1 MRKINR
7 IRNGNKNR
15 LYYIFGMIAI
25 CAFVSIGI
33 GYSIMSST
41 VKIDGTA
48 SITSTWRVVFTKAVE
63 NTMQGATTTAEPSI
77 TGGTTLDIGVELDEK
92 GSQAIYDVTVE
103 NQGTIDSYVKEIRL
117 NDGEPTDLKVYIS
130 GLYKGFALKAGES
143 KQFQVIAEWSAS
155 APESSETE
163 KNVNVSV
170 DFEQETEDVE
180 QPQLSMPTY
189 TVDYP
194 NEVWTKE
201 KNVTMTYPEGENLL
215 YQYSTDG
222 GKTWLIA
229 PSRVYVLKFTTE
241 GTLYIRVSDGVSV
254 LTTPLITIDKIDG
267 TVPEVQ
273 VNGNDSEWT
282 TSKTLTINA
291 SDKESG
297 LATNPYSWDG
307 GKTWTS
313 VKEKEFTSNQT
324 VNIWVKDNAGNI
336 NKQSVTISKIDNQ
349 APTNVTL
356 KEGLITS
363 SSISVTANAT
373 QTGGGIKGY
382 QFSIDNGAWS
392 SEQTSATKTFTGLTK
407 NTSYQ
412 IKVRVIANN
421 GKYTDSSNIT
431 IKTND
436 ITVPTYSVVDD
447 GPNFTKEVTINY
459 PDVKTINLVYEYSTD
474 GGKSWMAIGGTTTT
488 ITFTED
494 GSVIARVR
502 DTGNNNNTVTAST
515 LTIQFPINMLMGGL
529 RLGNL
534 KNIEFVNDIAPKGTE
549 FIDVSEEQN
558 GSIQLWT
565 DTNGK
570 SYIGSKKKIYGNT
583 NSERLFYTS
592 GTNTLEAIE
601 FNDYFDT
608 SQVTNMNYMFSSAS
622 SLTSL
627 DISNWDT
634 SNVINMRYVFYK
646 ANKLTTL
653 NLTNWD
659 TSKVTDMHSM
669 FYETS
674 QLISMG
680 DISNWDVSNVTD
692 MGFMFTRASKLT
704 SIGNLVSWNT
714 SKVTD
719 MGSMF
724 NGLSSITTLGDIS
737 NWDISNVKD
746 SSYMFY
752 NMSNLTSLNLTNWD
766 TSKVTNMSSMFS
778 NTKQLTSVGNLT
790 NWDTSQVTN
799 MKKMFYGVTKLASI
813 GDLSS
818 WDTSQVTDMASMF
831 YEAKAL
837 TNLNLTNWDVSK
849 VTDMSFM
856 FTRASK
862 LSNIGDIS
870 NWKTVSVI
878 NMRSMFNDIGALSNI
893 GNLTNWDVSKV
904 TNMGYMFYKADAL
917 SNIGDLSSWNTSQVT
932 DMSYMFYN
940 TSSTTGLNLTNWDTS
955 QVTNMSYMFYSN
967 LQLNS
972 VGDISNWDTSK
983 VTNMSSM
990 FGYTGLLANLN
1001 FSNWDTSQVTDM
1013 SSMFAATILL
1023 EDFDVSTWNT
1033 SKVTNMSGMFEGVT
1047 SISEWCGLSNWD
1059 TSQVTDMSSMFE
1071 TTTGISYLDI
1081 SNWDTSKVTTATK
1094 MFNNAYSLSTIKVGD
1109 KVGTNLLS
1117 QLPKQLDNQNIPLA
1131 GEYWYSESTGT
1142 GYLPENIP
1150 GNKADTYTVIEPLNM
1165 LMHGLTLGDLSS
1177 VEFVNYLAPAGTDY
1191 IDVSEVQNGSIQLW
1205 TDMTGKSYIGSTE
1218 KIYGNKNSS
1227 LLFSKTVGANNLE
1240 TIIFNDNFDTSKVVN
1255 MYSMFKG
1262 AENITELDLSAWDT
1276 TRVTSSTSM
1285 FKDLI
1290 HLERITVSDKVGT
1303 KVLSQLP
1310 QQSSANIQG
1319 ADGKWY
1325 SESTGLGYLPA
1336 DIPGNTADTYTATEP
1351 LNMLISGLRLG
1362 SLENIEFVDYLAPTN
1377 TNHIDVSNLQ
1387 NDSIQ
1392 LWTDT
1397 SGNSYIGSKKKIYGN
1412 SNSSYLFYNAS
1423 GANTLKSIVF
1433 NNYFDTSEITN
1444 MNSMFRKTSNLTSLD
1459 LTGWD
1464 TSKVTNMSFMFFGMD
1479 ALTNLNVSTWDTSN
1493 VTNMRSMFS
1502 LTQANTTTNQSKLT
1516 TLNIANWNTSK
1527 VTDMSSMFFGQDAL
1541 TTLNL
1546 SNWDTSKVT
1555 NMSNVFAGMN
1565 KLTTI
1570 DLSDWNTS
1578 QVTNMSNL
1586 FSFNKN
1592 LTSVGDI
1599 SKWNTSQVTNMS
1611 YMFQFVEKL
1620 TGVRDLTKWDTSKVT
1635 NISYMFY
1642 YFKTTSDVSFTIS
1655 SKMTNYTS
1663 FVDGSN
1669 FKSGTTRLRLYDDG
1683 TKAGYDLVETM
1694 VSGFGSST
1702 ITHAGV
1708 LKDGMTLLNLNRT
1721 GWLPSNVEYVQFVTM
1736 GPSSTDTTVDL
1747 SKDDDGT
1754 VLGWQRNTTYFIY
1767 RLDKQATVANP
1778 NSSWLFGAMS
1788 DQNLKRINFLG
1799 FFNTVNVTNFSN
1811 MFYGR
1816 MGLTS
1821 IDLNR
1826 LDTSNATNYSFM
1838 FGQCTALTTLDASTL
1853 DFDGVTNTISM
1864 FSQATNL
1871 TTTLT
1876 VKGNTITSY
1885 NNMFGQNAAQNGK
1898 ITVKGD
1904 GTNSSLITKLIG
1916 TSTNGKVVAG

>member
-1 MRKINR
+1 MRKVNR
-7 IRNGNKNR
+7 NRTGNKSR
-15 LYYIFGMIAI
+15 LYYIFGIVAI

-33 GYSIMSST
+33 GYSILTST
-41 VKIDGTA
+41 VRIDGTA
-48 SITSTWRVVFTKAVE
+48 SITSTWKIVFTKAVE
-63 NTMQGATTTAEPSI
+63 NTMNEATTTSGPSI
-77 TGGTTLDIGVELDEK
+77 TAGTTLDIGVELNKK
-92 GSQAIYDVTVE
+92 GSQAIYDVTVQ
-103 NQGTIDSYVKEIRL
+103 NQGTIDAVVKEIRL

-170 DFEQETEDVE
+170 DFEQETEGSE
-180 QPQLSMPTY
+180 KPELSMPTY

-201 KNVTMTYPEGENLL
+201 KNVTMTYPEGEDLL

-254 LTTPLITIDKIDG
+254 LTTPLITIDKID
-267 TVPEVQ
+267 TTAPDVQ

-373 QTGGGIKGY
+373 QTGGGIRGY
-382 QFSIDNGAWS
+382 QFSINNGAWS

-407 NTSYQ
+407 NTSYT

-558 GSIQLWT
+558 
-565 DTNGK
+565 
-570 SYIGSKKKIYGNT
+570 
-583 NSERLFYTS
+583 
-592 GTNTLEAIE
+592 
-601 FNDYFDT
+601 
-608 SQVTNMNYMFSSAS
+608 
-622 SLTSL
+622 
-627 DISNWDT
+627 
-634 SNVINMRYVFYK
+634 
-646 ANKLTTL
+646 
-653 NLTNWD
+653 
-659 TSKVTDMHSM
+659 
-669 FYETS
+669 
-674 QLISMG
+674 
-680 DISNWDVSNVTD
+680 
-692 MGFMFTRASKLT
+692 
-704 SIGNLVSWNT
+704 
-714 SKVTD
+714 
-719 MGSMF
+719 
-724 NGLSSITTLGDIS
+724 
-737 NWDISNVKD
+737 
-746 SSYMFY
+746 
-752 NMSNLTSLNLTNWD
+752 
-766 TSKVTNMSSMFS
+766 
-778 NTKQLTSVGNLT
+778 
-790 NWDTSQVTN
+790 
-799 MKKMFYGVTKLASI
+799 
-813 GDLSS
+813 
-818 WDTSQVTDMASMF
+818 
-831 YEAKAL
+831 
-837 TNLNLTNWDVSK
+837 
-849 VTDMSFM
+849 
-856 FTRASK
+856 
-862 LSNIGDIS
+862 
-870 NWKTVSVI
+870 
-878 NMRSMFNDIGALSNI
+878 
-893 GNLTNWDVSKV
+893 
-904 TNMGYMFYKADAL
+904 
-917 SNIGDLSSWNTSQVT
+917 
-932 DMSYMFYN
+932 
-940 TSSTTGLNLTNWDTS
+940 
-955 QVTNMSYMFYSN
+955 
-967 LQLNS
+967 
-972 VGDISNWDTSK
+972 
-983 VTNMSSM
+983 
-990 FGYTGLLANLN
+990 
-1001 FSNWDTSQVTDM
+1001 
-1013 SSMFAATILL
+1013 
-1023 EDFDVSTWNT
+1023 
-1033 SKVTNMSGMFEGVT
+1033 
-1047 SISEWCGLSNWD
+1047 
-1059 TSQVTDMSSMFE
+1059 
-1071 TTTGISYLDI
+1071 
-1081 SNWDTSKVTTATK
+1081 
-1094 MFNNAYSLSTIKVGD
+1094 
-1109 KVGTNLLS
+1109 
-1117 QLPKQLDNQNIPLA
+1117 
-1131 GEYWYSESTGT
+1131 
-1142 GYLPENIP
+1142 
-1150 GNKADTYTVIEPLNM
+1150 
-1165 LMHGLTLGDLSS
+1165 
-1177 VEFVNYLAPAGTDY
+1177 
-1191 IDVSEVQNGSIQLW
+1191 
-1205 TDMTGKSYIGSTE
+1205 
-1218 KIYGNKNSS
+1218 
-1227 LLFSKTVGANNLE
+1227 
-1240 TIIFNDNFDTSKVVN
+1240 
-1255 MYSMFKG
+1255 
-1262 AENITELDLSAWDT
+1262 
-1276 TRVTSSTSM
+1276 
-1285 FKDLI
+1285 
-1290 HLERITVSDKVGT
+1290 
-1303 KVLSQLP
+1303 
-1310 QQSSANIQG
+1310 
-1319 ADGKWY
+1319 
-1325 SESTGLGYLPA
+1325 
-1336 DIPGNTADTYTATEP
+1336 
-1351 LNMLISGLRLG
+1351 
-1362 SLENIEFVDYLAPTN
+1362 
-1377 TNHIDVSNLQ
+1377 
-1387 NDSIQ
+1387 DSIQ

-1444 MNSMFRKTSNLTSLD
+1444 MSSMFRKASNLTSLD

-1620 TGVRDLTKWDTSKVT
+1620 TGVGDLTKWDTSKVT

-1683 TKAGYDLVETM
+1683 TKAGYDLVEKM
-1694 VSGFGSST
+1694 VSEFGSDS
-1702 ITHAGV
+1702 ITHSGV
-1708 LKDGMTLLNLNRT
+1708 LKDGLTLLNLNRT
-1721 GWLPSNVEYVQFVTM
+1721 GWLPSNVEYVQFVTI
-1736 GPSSTDTTVDL
+1736 GPNSSDTTVDL

-1754 VLGWQRNTTYFIY
+1754 VLGWQRSTTYFVY
-1767 RLDKQATVANP
+1767 RVDKKAVVANP
-1778 NSSWLFGAMS
+1778 NSSWLFGGMA
-1788 DQNLKRINFLG
+1788 DQKLKTINTVGFL
-1799 FFNTVNVTNFSN
+1799 NTVNVTNFAN
-1811 MFYGR
+1811 MFAGR
-1816 MGLTS
+1816 MALTS
-1821 IDLNR
+1821 VDLQHF
-1826 LDTSNATNYSFM
+1826 DTSNATNFSFM
-1838 FGQCTALTTLDASTL
+1838 FSQCTALKTLNASTL

-1885 NNMFGQNAAQNGK
+1885 GNMFGQNAAQNGK

>member
-1 MRKINR
+1 MRKVNR
-7 IRNGNKNR
+7 NRTGNKSR
-15 LYYIFGMIAI
+15 LYYIFGIVAI

-33 GYSIMSST
+33 GYSILTST
-41 VKIDGTA
+41 VRIDGTA
-48 SITSTWRVVFTKAVE
+48 SITSTWKIVFTKAVE
-63 NTMQGATTTAEPSI
+63 NTMNEATTTSGPSI
-77 TGGTTLDIGVELDEK
+77 TAGTTLDIGVELNKK
-92 GSQAIYDVTVE
+92 GSQAIYDVTVQ
-103 NQGTIDSYVKEIRL
+103 NQGTIDAVVKEIRL

-170 DFEQETEDVE
+170 DFEQETEGSE
-180 QPQLSMPTY
+180 KPELSMPTY

-267 TVPEVQ
+267 TVPDVQ

-307 GKTWTS
+307 GNSWTS

-324 VNIWVKDNAGNI
+324 VNIWVKDNVGNI
-336 NKQSVTISKIDNQ
+336 NKQSITINKIDNQ

-356 KEGLITS
+356 KEGSITS
-363 SSISVTANAT
+363 SSISVTASAT

-382 QFSIDNGAWS
+382 QFSINNGTWS

-407 NTSYQ
+407 NTSYT

-529 RLGNL
+529 RLGSIEH
-534 KNIEFVNDIAPKGTE
+534 IEFVNYLAPGGTE
-549 FIDVSEEQN
+549 FIDVSKE
-558 GSIQLWT
+558 
-565 DTNGK
+565 
-570 SYIGSKKKIYGNT
+570 
-583 NSERLFYTS
+583 
-592 GTNTLEAIE
+592 
-601 FNDYFDT
+601 
-608 SQVTNMNYMFSSAS
+608 
-622 SLTSL
+622 
-627 DISNWDT
+627 
-634 SNVINMRYVFYK
+634 
-646 ANKLTTL
+646 
-653 NLTNWD
+653 
-659 TSKVTDMHSM
+659 
-669 FYETS
+669 
-674 QLISMG
+674 
-680 DISNWDVSNVTD
+680 
-692 MGFMFTRASKLT
+692 
-704 SIGNLVSWNT
+704 
-714 SKVTD
+714 
-719 MGSMF
+719 
-724 NGLSSITTLGDIS
+724 
-737 NWDISNVKD
+737 
-746 SSYMFY
+746 
-752 NMSNLTSLNLTNWD
+752 
-766 TSKVTNMSSMFS
+766 
-778 NTKQLTSVGNLT
+778 
-790 NWDTSQVTN
+790 
-799 MKKMFYGVTKLASI
+799 
-813 GDLSS
+813 
-818 WDTSQVTDMASMF
+818 
-831 YEAKAL
+831 
-837 TNLNLTNWDVSK
+837 
-849 VTDMSFM
+849 
-856 FTRASK
+856 
-862 LSNIGDIS
+862 
-870 NWKTVSVI
+870 
-878 NMRSMFNDIGALSNI
+878 
-893 GNLTNWDVSKV
+893 
-904 TNMGYMFYKADAL
+904 
-917 SNIGDLSSWNTSQVT
+917 
-932 DMSYMFYN
+932 
-940 TSSTTGLNLTNWDTS
+940 
-955 QVTNMSYMFYSN
+955 
-967 LQLNS
+967 
-972 VGDISNWDTSK
+972 
-983 VTNMSSM
+983 
-990 FGYTGLLANLN
+990 
-1001 FSNWDTSQVTDM
+1001 
-1013 SSMFAATILL
+1013 
-1023 EDFDVSTWNT
+1023 
-1033 SKVTNMSGMFEGVT
+1033 
-1047 SISEWCGLSNWD
+1047 
-1059 TSQVTDMSSMFE
+1059 
-1071 TTTGISYLDI
+1071 
-1081 SNWDTSKVTTATK
+1081 
-1094 MFNNAYSLSTIKVGD
+1094 
-1109 KVGTNLLS
+1109 
-1117 QLPKQLDNQNIPLA
+1117 
-1131 GEYWYSESTGT
+1131 
-1142 GYLPENIP
+1142 
-1150 GNKADTYTVIEPLNM
+1150 
-1165 LMHGLTLGDLSS
+1165 
-1177 VEFVNYLAPAGTDY
+1177 
-1191 IDVSEVQNGSIQLW
+1191 
-1205 TDMTGKSYIGSTE
+1205 
-1218 KIYGNKNSS
+1218 
-1227 LLFSKTVGANNLE
+1227 
-1240 TIIFNDNFDTSKVVN
+1240 
-1255 MYSMFKG
+1255 
-1262 AENITELDLSAWDT
+1262 
-1276 TRVTSSTSM
+1276 
-1285 FKDLI
+1285 
-1290 HLERITVSDKVGT
+1290 
-1303 KVLSQLP
+1303 
-1310 QQSSANIQG
+1310 
-1319 ADGKWY
+1319 
-1325 SESTGLGYLPA
+1325 
-1336 DIPGNTADTYTATEP
+1336 
-1351 LNMLISGLRLG
+1351 
-1362 SLENIEFVDYLAPTN
+1362 
-1377 TNHIDVSNLQ
+1377 Q

-1708 LKDGMTLLNLNRT
+1708 LKDGLTLLNLNRT
-1721 GWLPSNVEYVQFVTM
+1721 GWLPSNVEYVQFVTI
-1736 GPSSTDTTVDL
+1736 GPNSSDTTVDL

-1754 VLGWQRNTTYFIY
+1754 VLGWQRSTTYFVY
-1767 RLDKQATVANP
+1767 RVDKKAVVANP
-1778 NSSWLFGAMS
+1778 NSSWLFGGMA
-1788 DQNLKRINFLG
+1788 DQKLKTINTVGFL
-1799 FFNTVNVTNFSN
+1799 NTVNVTNFAN
-1811 MFYGR
+1811 MFAGR
-1816 MGLTS
+1816 MALTS
-1821 IDLNR
+1821 VDLQHF
-1826 LDTSNATNYSFM
+1826 DTSNATNFSFM
-1838 FGQCTALTTLDASTL
+1838 FSQCTALKTLNASTL

>member
-1 MRKINR
+1 MRKVNR
-7 IRNGNKNR
+7 NRTGNKNR
-15 LYYIFGMIAI
+15 LYYIFGIVAI

-33 GYSIMSST
+33 GYSILTST
-41 VKIDGTA
+41 VRIDGTA
-48 SITSTWRVVFTKAVE
+48 SITSTWKIVFTKAVE
-63 NTMQGATTTAEPSI
+63 NTMNEATTTSGPSI
-77 TGGTTLDIGVELDEK
+77 TAGTTLDIGVELNKK
-92 GSQAIYDVTVE
+92 GSHAIYDVTVQ
-103 NQGTIDSYVKEIRL
+103 NQGTIDAVVKEIRL

-170 DFEQETEDVE
+170 DFEQETEGSE
-180 QPQLSMPTY
+180 KPELSMPTY

-201 KNVTMTYPEGENLL
+201 KNVTMTYPEGEDLL

-254 LTTPLITIDKIDG
+254 LTTPLITIDKID
-267 TVPEVQ
+267 TTAPEVQ

-307 GKTWTS
+307 GNSWTS

-324 VNIWVKDNAGNI
+324 VNIWVKDNTGNI

-363 SSISVTANAT
+363 SSISVTASAT

-515 LTIQFPINMLMGGL
+515 LTIQFPINMLMGRL
-529 RLGNL
+529 KLGNL
-534 KNIEFVNDIAPKGTE
+534 KNIEFVNGIAPNGTE
-549 FIDVSEEQN
+549 FIDVSKEQN
-558 GSIQLWT
+558 
-565 DTNGK
+565 
-570 SYIGSKKKIYGNT
+570 
-583 NSERLFYTS
+583 E
-592 GTNTLEAIE
+592 
-601 FNDYFDT
+601 
-608 SQVTNMNYMFSSAS
+608 
-622 SLTSL
+622 
-627 DISNWDT
+627 
-634 SNVINMRYVFYK
+634 
-646 ANKLTTL
+646 
-653 NLTNWD
+653 
-659 TSKVTDMHSM
+659 
-669 FYETS
+669 
-674 QLISMG
+674 
-680 DISNWDVSNVTD
+680 
-692 MGFMFTRASKLT
+692 
-704 SIGNLVSWNT
+704 
-714 SKVTD
+714 
-719 MGSMF
+719 
-724 NGLSSITTLGDIS
+724 
-737 NWDISNVKD
+737 
-746 SSYMFY
+746 
-752 NMSNLTSLNLTNWD
+752 
-766 TSKVTNMSSMFS
+766 
-778 NTKQLTSVGNLT
+778 
-790 NWDTSQVTN
+790 
-799 MKKMFYGVTKLASI
+799 
-813 GDLSS
+813 
-818 WDTSQVTDMASMF
+818 
-831 YEAKAL
+831 
-837 TNLNLTNWDVSK
+837 
-849 VTDMSFM
+849 
-856 FTRASK
+856 
-862 LSNIGDIS
+862 
-870 NWKTVSVI
+870 
-878 NMRSMFNDIGALSNI
+878 
-893 GNLTNWDVSKV
+893 
-904 TNMGYMFYKADAL
+904 
-917 SNIGDLSSWNTSQVT
+917 
-932 DMSYMFYN
+932 
-940 TSSTTGLNLTNWDTS
+940 
-955 QVTNMSYMFYSN
+955 
-967 LQLNS
+967 
-972 VGDISNWDTSK
+972 
-983 VTNMSSM
+983 
-990 FGYTGLLANLN
+990 
-1001 FSNWDTSQVTDM
+1001 
-1013 SSMFAATILL
+1013 
-1023 EDFDVSTWNT
+1023 
-1033 SKVTNMSGMFEGVT
+1033 
-1047 SISEWCGLSNWD
+1047 
-1059 TSQVTDMSSMFE
+1059 
-1071 TTTGISYLDI
+1071 
-1081 SNWDTSKVTTATK
+1081 
-1094 MFNNAYSLSTIKVGD
+1094 
-1109 KVGTNLLS
+1109 
-1117 QLPKQLDNQNIPLA
+1117 
-1131 GEYWYSESTGT
+1131 
-1142 GYLPENIP
+1142 
-1150 GNKADTYTVIEPLNM
+1150 
-1165 LMHGLTLGDLSS
+1165 
-1177 VEFVNYLAPAGTDY
+1177 
-1191 IDVSEVQNGSIQLW
+1191 
-1205 TDMTGKSYIGSTE
+1205 
-1218 KIYGNKNSS
+1218 
-1227 LLFSKTVGANNLE
+1227 
-1240 TIIFNDNFDTSKVVN
+1240 
-1255 MYSMFKG
+1255 
-1262 AENITELDLSAWDT
+1262 
-1276 TRVTSSTSM
+1276 
-1285 FKDLI
+1285 
-1290 HLERITVSDKVGT
+1290 
-1303 KVLSQLP
+1303 
-1310 QQSSANIQG
+1310 
-1319 ADGKWY
+1319 
-1325 SESTGLGYLPA
+1325 
-1336 DIPGNTADTYTATEP
+1336 
-1351 LNMLISGLRLG
+1351 
-1362 SLENIEFVDYLAPTN
+1362 
-1377 TNHIDVSNLQ
+1377 
-1387 NDSIQ
+1387 SIQ

-1708 LKDGMTLLNLNRT
+1708 LKDGLTLLNLNRT
-1721 GWLPSNVEYVQFVTM
+1721 GWLPSNVEYVQFVTI
-1736 GPSSTDTTVDL
+1736 GPNSSDTTVDL

-1754 VLGWQRNTTYFIY
+1754 VLGWQRSTTYFVY
-1767 RLDKQATVANP
+1767 RVDKKAVVANP
-1778 NSSWLFGAMS
+1778 NSSWLFGGMA
-1788 DQNLKRINFLG
+1788 DQKLKTINTVGFL
-1799 FFNTVNVTNFSN
+1799 NTVNVTNFAN
-1811 MFYGR
+1811 MFAGR
-1816 MGLTS
+1816 MALTS
-1821 IDLNR
+1821 VDLQHF
-1826 LDTSNATNYSFM
+1826 DTSNATNFSFM
-1838 FGQCTALTTLDASTL
+1838 FSQCTALKTLNASTL

>member
-1 MRKINR
+1 MRKVNR
-7 IRNGNKNR
+7 NRTGNKSR
-15 LYYIFGMIAI
+15 LYYIFGIVAI

-33 GYSIMSST
+33 GYSILTST
-41 VKIDGTA
+41 VRIDGTA
-48 SITSTWRVVFTKAVE
+48 SITSTWKIVFTKAVE
-63 NTMQGATTTAEPSI
+63 NTMNEATTTSGPSI
-77 TGGTTLDIGVELDEK
+77 TAGTTLDIGVELNKK
-92 GSQAIYDVTVE
+92 GSQAIYDVTVQ
-103 NQGTIDSYVKEIRL
+103 NQGTIDAVVKEIRL

-170 DFEQETEDVE
+170 DFEQETEGSE
-180 QPQLSMPTY
+180 KPELSMPTY

-267 TVPEVQ
+267 TVPDVQ

-307 GKTWTS
+307 GNSWTS

-382 QFSIDNGAWS
+382 QFSINNGTWS

-407 NTSYQ
+407 NTSYT

-534 KNIEFVNDIAPKGTE
+534 K
-549 FIDVSEEQN
+549 
-558 GSIQLWT
+558 
-565 DTNGK
+565 
-570 SYIGSKKKIYGNT
+570 
-583 NSERLFYTS
+583 
-592 GTNTLEAIE
+592 
-601 FNDYFDT
+601 
-608 SQVTNMNYMFSSAS
+608 
-622 SLTSL
+622 
-627 DISNWDT
+627 
-634 SNVINMRYVFYK
+634 
-646 ANKLTTL
+646 
-653 NLTNWD
+653 
-659 TSKVTDMHSM
+659 
-669 FYETS
+669 
-674 QLISMG
+674 
-680 DISNWDVSNVTD
+680 
-692 MGFMFTRASKLT
+692 
-704 SIGNLVSWNT
+704 
-714 SKVTD
+714 
-719 MGSMF
+719 
-724 NGLSSITTLGDIS
+724 
-737 NWDISNVKD
+737 
-746 SSYMFY
+746 
-752 NMSNLTSLNLTNWD
+752 
-766 TSKVTNMSSMFS
+766 
-778 NTKQLTSVGNLT
+778 
-790 NWDTSQVTN
+790 
-799 MKKMFYGVTKLASI
+799 
-813 GDLSS
+813 
-818 WDTSQVTDMASMF
+818 
-831 YEAKAL
+831 
-837 TNLNLTNWDVSK
+837 
-849 VTDMSFM
+849 
-856 FTRASK
+856 
-862 LSNIGDIS
+862 
-870 NWKTVSVI
+870 
-878 NMRSMFNDIGALSNI
+878 
-893 GNLTNWDVSKV
+893 
-904 TNMGYMFYKADAL
+904 
-917 SNIGDLSSWNTSQVT
+917 
-932 DMSYMFYN
+932 
-940 TSSTTGLNLTNWDTS
+940 
-955 QVTNMSYMFYSN
+955 
-967 LQLNS
+967 
-972 VGDISNWDTSK
+972 
-983 VTNMSSM
+983 
-990 FGYTGLLANLN
+990 
-1001 FSNWDTSQVTDM
+1001 
-1013 SSMFAATILL
+1013 
-1023 EDFDVSTWNT
+1023 
-1033 SKVTNMSGMFEGVT
+1033 
-1047 SISEWCGLSNWD
+1047 
-1059 TSQVTDMSSMFE
+1059 
-1071 TTTGISYLDI
+1071 
-1081 SNWDTSKVTTATK
+1081 
-1094 MFNNAYSLSTIKVGD
+1094 
-1109 KVGTNLLS
+1109 
-1117 QLPKQLDNQNIPLA
+1117 
-1131 GEYWYSESTGT
+1131 
-1142 GYLPENIP
+1142 
-1150 GNKADTYTVIEPLNM
+1150 
-1165 LMHGLTLGDLSS
+1165 
-1177 VEFVNYLAPAGTDY
+1177 
-1191 IDVSEVQNGSIQLW
+1191 
-1205 TDMTGKSYIGSTE
+1205 
-1218 KIYGNKNSS
+1218 
-1227 LLFSKTVGANNLE
+1227 
-1240 TIIFNDNFDTSKVVN
+1240 
-1255 MYSMFKG
+1255 
-1262 AENITELDLSAWDT
+1262 
-1276 TRVTSSTSM
+1276 
-1285 FKDLI
+1285 
-1290 HLERITVSDKVGT
+1290 
-1303 KVLSQLP
+1303 
-1310 QQSSANIQG
+1310 
-1319 ADGKWY
+1319 
-1325 SESTGLGYLPA
+1325 
-1336 DIPGNTADTYTATEP
+1336 
-1351 LNMLISGLRLG
+1351 
-1362 SLENIEFVDYLAPTN
+1362 NIEFVDYLAPTN

-1708 LKDGMTLLNLNRT
+1708 LKDGLTLLNLNRT
-1721 GWLPSNVEYVQFVTM
+1721 GWLPSNVEYVQFVTI
-1736 GPSSTDTTVDL
+1736 GPNSSDTTVDL

-1754 VLGWQRNTTYFIY
+1754 VLGWQRSTTYFVY
-1767 RLDKQATVANP
+1767 RVDKKAVVANP
-1778 NSSWLFGAMS
+1778 NSSWLFGGMA
-1788 DQNLKRINFLG
+1788 DQKLKTINTVGFL
-1799 FFNTVNVTNFSN
+1799 NTVNVTNFAN
-1811 MFYGR
+1811 MFAGR
-1816 MGLTS
+1816 MALTS
-1821 IDLNR
+1821 VDLQHF
-1826 LDTSNATNYSFM
+1826 DTSNATNFSFM
-1838 FGQCTALTTLDASTL
+1838 FSQCTALKTLNASTL